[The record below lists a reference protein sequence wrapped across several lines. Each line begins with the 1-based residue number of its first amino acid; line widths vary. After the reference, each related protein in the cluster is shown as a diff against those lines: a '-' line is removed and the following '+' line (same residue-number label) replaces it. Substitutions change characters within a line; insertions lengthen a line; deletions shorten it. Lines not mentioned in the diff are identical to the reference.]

1 MGWRDQITLIALSE
15 PSERTNEHGFP
26 TRKPETATT
35 VFADKKSVGYS
46 EFYKAEMAGHA
57 AEIKFDVYA
66 MEYSGETIAEYP
78 VSSGKRY
85 RILRTYIH
93 DDGELVEL
101 TLSSFPEAQSAAN
114 AAEARRREAAEMARF
129 NVVGLDDLQE
139 QMLQRAKIAEEAVP
153 EMLKAGGSGNAGSTA
168 GGNPN
173 NVPEPPKHRRSCRV
187 DRCFQ
192 NQGAGQR
199 EDG

>member
-85 RILRTYIH
+85 RVLRTYTH
-93 DDGELVEL
+93 GNGEFTEL
-101 TLSSFPEAQSAAN
+101 TLVNLPEA
-114 AAEARRREAAEMARF
+114 E
-129 NVVGLDDLQE
+129 G
-139 QMLQRAKIAEEAVP
+139 
-153 EMLKAGGSGNAGSTA
+153 
-168 GGNPN
+168 GGNN
-173 NVPEPPKHRRSCRV
+173 GEV
-187 DRCFQ
+187 
-192 NQGAGQR
+192 
-199 EDG
+199 

>member
-66 MEYSGETIAEYP
+66 MEYSG
-78 VSSGKRY
+78 KRS
-85 RILRTYIH
+85 RNIP
-93 DDGELVEL
+93 
-101 TLSSFPEAQSAAN
+101 F
-114 AAEARRREAAEMARF
+114 
-129 NVVGLDDLQE
+129 
-139 QMLQRAKIAEEAVP
+139 RA
-153 EMLKAGGSGNAGSTA
+153 GNAIAFFGRTFTTTESLW
-168 GGNPN
+168 N
-173 NVPEPPKHRRSCRV
+173 
-187 DRCFQ
+187 
-192 NQGAGQR
+192 
-199 EDG
+199 

>member
-66 MEYSGETIAEYP
+66 MEYNGQT
-78 VSSGKRY
+78 
-85 RILRTYIH
+85 
-93 DDGELVEL
+93 
-101 TLSSFPEAQSAAN
+101 EAQTDFDTWF
-114 AAEARRREAAEMARF
+114 EGLQE
-129 NVVGLDDLQE
+129 VLDDDAAGNLLNMITALTARVDLIE
-139 QMLQRAKIAEEAVP
+139 AVIFNDITDNPFLILFDDLTGVTTTGVWNESLQRIE
-153 EMLKAGGSGNAGSTA
+153 
-168 GGNPN
+168 
-173 NVPEPPKHRRSCRV
+173 C
-187 DRCFQ
+187 
-192 NQGAGQR
+192 
-199 EDG
+199 